1 MDPYRLIKPPC
12 DQFSRPQM
20 TRSGV
25 VSCGEMRPI
34 DLPYKQ
40 TRSGLVHVNCADP
53 HPSLLTPA
61 GYDTSVYE
69 LVCHLLSTTG
79 WQIVDRDSQAIKL
92 KSVAD
97 PTSESLLKHAVFL
110 P

>member
-1 MDPYRLIKPPC
+1 M
-12 DQFSRPQM
+12 
-20 TRSGV
+20 
-25 VSCGEMRPI
+25 VSCGKMRPLA
-34 DLPYKQ
+34 LPYKQ
-40 TRSGLVHVNCADP
+40 TRSGLVHVNCTDP

-61 GYDTSVYE
+61 GYDTSVCE

-79 WQIVDRDSQAIKL
+79 CRCWQIVDRDSQAVKL